1 MPLTLFRVIPI
12 MTRPRALRLLMP
24 WWPPY
29 WGTGIKVDYVSEDY
43 REIVVSM
50 KLSWYNRNYVGTHFG
65 GSLFAMTDP
74 FYMLMVHKALG
85 NQYYVWDKA
94 GHIDFIKPGR
104 SKVTARFLLTDAML
118 EDIRRNTA
126 GGDKYFVDFKVEIK
140 DETEERIAEVVRTLY
155 IRKKKEFR

>member
-1 MPLTLFRVIPI
+1 MPLTLFKAMPI
-12 MTRPRALRLLMP
+12 LTRPWALKRLLP

-29 WGTGIKVDYVSEDY
+29 WGTGIKVDYVAEDY
-43 REIVVSM
+43 REIVVGM

-74 FYMLMVHKALG
+74 FYMLMTHKALG

-94 GHIDFIKPGR
+94 GCIDFIKPGL
-104 SKVTARFLLTDAML
+104 SKVTARFVLTDAML

-126 GGDKYFVDFKVEIK
+126 GGDKYFVEFRVEIK
-140 DETEERIAEVVRTLY
+140 DETGELIAEVVRTLY